1 MFLLKIKKGFKTE
14 VEISKGHTPAQAK
27 KKTQDS
33 IRFSSRRPPL
43 NFSSLSAGIVKTKKA
58 TSRPKKQKRIRAG
71 RDRDQRKIRKY
82 KKYKKY
88 QGHINKE
95 QRIQGE

>member
-14 VEISKGHTPAQAK
+14 VEISKGHTSAQVK

-33 IRFSSRRPPL
+33 IWFSSRRPPL

-58 TSRPKKQKRIRAG
+58 KRRTNKQKGSGVRGTPRSSVI
-71 RDRDQRKIRKY
+71 
-82 KKYKKY
+82 
-88 QGHINKE
+88 
-95 QRIQGE
+95 

>member
-14 VEISKGHTPAQAK
+14 VEISKGHTSAQGK

-43 NFSSLSAGIVKTKKA
+43 NFSSLPAGVVKTKKA
-58 TSRPKKQKRIRAG
+58 KSRTRSGVRGK
-71 RDRDQRKIRKY
+71 
-82 KKYKKY
+82 
-88 QGHINKE
+88 
-95 QRIQGE
+95 